1 MASEEEMSRRPLASQ
16 PFLIAALSL
25 FEQGSFDWRRPFNAS
40 LRVKSFRVRRSTG
53 IGECKLTDVF
63 NGLEFSPA
71 LRKVFGSKNQMTK
84 ILKHLKLKVELNDSG
99 LWLDRTT
106 GTICIGSKH
115 LTTAKNDFLYL
126 DVIHVL
132 VHVRQFLEGREL
144 YDQAFEYVDR
154 PTELEA
160 YRATIAEAR
169 RVGMDEEEIL
179 KYLRMDAADD
189 SELGKLMERIGV
201 KVRR

>member
-1 MASEEEMSRRPLASQ
+1 LAG
-16 PFLIAALSL
+16 PKFVDELHV
-25 FEQGSFDWRRPFNAS
+25 RT
-40 LRVKSFRVRRSTG
+40 FRVRRKVD
-53 IGECKLTDVF
+53 IGEYKLTDVF
-63 NGLEFSPA
+63 AGLQMSSS
-71 LRKVFGSKNQMTK
+71 LRKVLGSKAQMTK
-84 ILKHLKLKVELNDSG
+84 IVAHLKLRVEPNDSG
-99 LWLDRTT
+99 IWLDRDT

-115 LTTAKNDFLYL
+115 LTTAKSDFLYL

-160 YRATIAEAR
+160 YRTTVAEAR
-169 RVGMDEEEIL
+169 RIGMDDEEIL

-189 SELGKLMERIGV
+189 SELGKLIEKIGV
-201 KVRR
+201 RTRR

>member
-1 MASEEEMSRRPLASQ
+1 LAKAFSSQ
-16 PFLIAALSL
+16 
-25 FEQGSFDWRRPFNAS
+25 S
-40 LRVKSFRVRRSTG
+40 LRVRSFRVKRKAG
-53 IGECKLTDVF
+53 VGEYKLSEVF
-63 NGLEFSPA
+63 TGLESSSA
-71 LRKVFGSKNQMTK
+71 LLKVFGSKTQMIK
-84 ILKHLKLKVELNDSG
+84 ILKHLKLRVERNDSG
-99 LWLDRTT
+99 LWLDRDT

-115 LTTAKNDFLYL
+115 LTTAKSDFLYL

-132 VHVRQFLEGREL
+132 VHVRQFLEGKEL

-160 YRATIAEAR
+160 YRTTVAEAR
-169 RVGMDEEEIL
+169 RVGMEEDEIL
-179 KYLRMDAADD
+179 RYLRMDAVDD

>member
-1 MASEEEMSRRPLASQ
+1 MIGERHFLA
-16 PFLIAALSL
+16 
-25 FEQGSFDWRRPFNAS
+25 D
-40 LRVKSFRVRRSTG
+40 LRVKAFRVRRRTG
-53 IGECKLTDVF
+53 IGEYKLTDAF
-63 NGLEFSPA
+63 TGLETSSS
-71 LRKVFGSKNQMTK
+71 LLKVFGTKTQMTK
-84 ILKHLKLKVELNDSG
+84 IMRHLKLRVEASDSG
-99 LWLDRTT
+99 LWLDRDT

-115 LTTAKNDFLYL
+115 LTSAKNDFLYL

-160 YRATIAEAR
+160 YRTTVAEAR
-169 RVGMDEEEIL
+169 RVGMNEDEIL
-179 KYLRMDAADD
+179 RYLRLDAADD

-201 KVRR
+201 RVRR